1 MKKFIVTSLLVLVFA
16 TPAFAA
22 GRHHHRHHY
31 KHTHNH
37 PHV

>member
-1 MKKFIVTSLLVLVFA
+1 MKKFIVASLLVLVFA